1 MGFFGPQPRDECLR
15 LGAIAVLEKPLDAD
29 QLRAAAEGALQRVAT
44 IGRDPHRDRVT
55 GLLSRAA
62 LAEAF
67 AQQVVDA
74 SGRGT
79 PLSIAR
85 LDFDIV
91 GPSQTSQPLS
101 RDDELLK
108 AVGARLVDEL
118 SEGTIVVRWEGNDF
132 VVLFPNTDTA
142 GAIEQ
147 LGAAQTAI
155 TSSRFECSDGHTAEL
170 TFSGGVVPV
179 EPETLMDEAVAT
191 ADHLLVRARTE
202 GRSRL
207 LSPHDIVE
215 QPEPTILVAE
225 DDRVAASLVKHR
237 LARAGF
243 DVVHRDD
250 GAKALSA
257 AMERNV
263 SLFVLDIRMPGMDGL
278 DLLKR
283 LRQSDQYADTPVL
296 MLTSLGR
303 EEDIVR
309 AFDLGATDYVTKPF
323 SPVALLARVQR
334 LLRRQGAST
343 AQ

>member
-1 MGFFGPQPRDECLR
+1 
-15 LGAIAVLEKPLDAD
+15 
-29 QLRAAAEGALQRVAT
+29 
-44 IGRDPHRDRVT
+44 
-55 GLLSRAA
+55 
-62 LAEAF
+62 
-67 AQQVVDA
+67 VVDA
-74 SGRGT
+74 GGRDT

-85 LDFDIV
+85 LDFHIV
-91 GPSQTSQPLS
+91 GASDASQPLS

-118 SEGTIVVRWEGNDF
+118 PEGATIVRWEGDDF
-132 VVLFPNTDTA
+132 VVLFPKSDTA
-142 GAIEQ
+142 RAIEL
-147 LGAAQTAI
+147 LGAAQTVFS
-155 TSSRFECSDGHTAEL
+155 SSRFERSDGDTVEL
-170 TFSGGVVPV
+170 TFSGGIIPV
-179 EPETLMDEAVAT
+179 EPETLVDEAVAT

-202 GRSRL
+202 GPSRL
-207 LSPHDIVE
+207 LSPQDVVE
-215 QPEPTILVAE
+215 RPEPTILVAE

-243 DVVHRDD
+243 DVVHLDD

-278 DLLKR
+278 ELLKR
-283 LRQSDQYADTPVL
+283 LRESDRYAEAPVL

-323 SPVALLARVQR
+323 SPVELLARVQR
-334 LLRRQGAST
+334 LLRRQGART